1 MAESDNPSLPD
12 DVHEP
17 DDLLDTFSV
26 VGSMGRVS
34 VFDLG
39 VITVCCGVFVTSW
52 TVVGTRV
59 ISGTVLSTAGVLVAL
74 ATLVD
79 SGMLLDSGMLV
90 ERGMLGGSGRFGLL
104 VSEYAESPVVGV
116 PIMSSFM

>member
-39 VITVCCGVFVTSW
+39 VIPVCCGVFVTSG
-52 TVVGTRV
+52 TVVGTRG
-59 ISGTVLSTAGVLVAL
+59 ISGKVLSSAGVVVAL
-74 ATLVD
+74 ASLV
-79 SGMLLDSGMLV
+79 DSGMLV
-90 ERGMLGGSGRFGLL
+90 ERGMLEGSGRFGLL